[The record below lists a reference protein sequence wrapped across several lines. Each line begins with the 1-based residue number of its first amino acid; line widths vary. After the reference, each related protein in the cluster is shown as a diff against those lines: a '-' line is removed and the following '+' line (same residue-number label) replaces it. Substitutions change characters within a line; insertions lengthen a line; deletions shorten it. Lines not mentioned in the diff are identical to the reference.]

1 MNVRIWLTSVD
12 NADPARARDSLSAEE
27 LERAERMVSTDLR
40 RRFLARRSMARQ
52 LLARETG
59 EDPAGLVL
67 ERRCERCGEP
77 HPASPLGGGD
87 GGVWWSASSSD
98 GLAAVAIAGCR
109 VGLDIERQGERPL
122 WERIARR
129 FFSEDEHRA
138 VAGSPSRFLE
148 LWTLKEA
155 YLKALGLGLP
165 GGLRSLECTGLAPA
179 PGGWSTSA
187 AHPGWRFRSLEPEP
201 GFAGALAV
209 EGAPDSIE
217 LRRWSADAGEAR

>member
-12 NADPARARDSLSAEE
+12 NADPARTRDLLSAEE
-27 LERAERMVSTDLR
+27 LERAERMVSPDLR
-40 RRFLARRSMARQ
+40 RRFLARRAMARE
-52 LLARETG
+52 LLGRETG

-67 ERRCERCGEP
+67 ERRCERCGED
-77 HPASPLGGGD
+77 HPASPLGDGD
-87 GGVWWSASSSD
+87 SGVWWSASSSA

-109 VGLDIERQGERPL
+109 VGLDIEKHGERPR

-129 FFSEDEHRA
+129 FYSEDERRA
-138 VAGSPSRFLE
+138 VAGSPARFLE

-179 PGGWSTSA
+179 AGEWSTTA
-187 AHPGWRFRSLEPEP
+187 AHPGWRFRGFEPES
-201 GFAGALAV
+201 GFAGAVAV
-209 EGAPDSIE
+209 EGSPDSIE